1 MGLFDCKSKDAEISS
16 LKKELFELRGD
27 LSWYINK
34 YGVKNTATVKKS
46 SKGGTRKRTTKHR
59 KHRSRRNRF

>member
-16 LKKELFELRGD
+16 LKKDLFELRGD
-27 LSWYINK
+27 LSWYIHK

-46 SKGGTRKRTTKHR
+46 SKGGTRKRKSNRT
-59 KHRSRRNRF
+59 KHRSRRRV